1 MWHTQ
6 IRYIH
11 NLFQSHN
18 ICKANNDKER
28 PKTGKLTEFDFGLL
42 YLEISFGS
50 LYSRQEQELENMHKH
65 SLKLF
70 LKPRDL
76 GRKLSAE
83 ILCRNWGLHIL
94 KNKRGRE
101 LIWPATG
108 TDYTCRENSRFGIR
122 IFPWRRLDQR
132 QYWAQKYSICSFQG
146 QIQQ

>member
-1 MWHTQ
+1 MWHIQ

-11 NLFQSHN
+11 NLFQLHN

-28 PKTGKLTEFDFGLL
+28 PKTGILTEFDFGLL

-76 GRKLSAE
+76 DRKLSAE
-83 ILCRNWGLHIL
+83 ILCRN
-94 KNKRGRE
+94 
-101 LIWPATG
+101 
-108 TDYTCRENSRFGIR
+108 
-122 IFPWRRLDQR
+122 
-132 QYWAQKYSICSFQG
+132 
-146 QIQQ
+146 